1 MDLPSE
7 VESFARSHTR
17 DEFESKFLSLGTPRE
32 FAGLFGLDYR
42 QLSGIIYSSDPK
54 YFSFSIPKASGGT
67 RRITAPKKRLKT
79 LQRRLNYV
87 LQCVYTPKAAVHGFV
102 PQRSTVTNAEAHTGA
117 ELVLNLD
124 LKDFF
129 PSINFGRIRGLLASY
144 PYELPEEVATV
155 VAQTCT
161 FKDVLPQGAP
171 TSPTVANMICAV
183 LDSQLTSLAEDC
195 RAMYT
200 RYADDITFSTTQRQ
214 MPDRLVRDARTETAS
229 PMDVTLGDQ
238 LTGIIRKNGFTVNQ
252 EKVRLQRST
261 ERQEVTGLVVNE
273 FVNVPREL
281 VRQVR
286 AMLHAWRKFGLADAH
301 DHHARKYYSSEED
314 TDSDLSSDSETKD
327 NPENPQ
333 SDSSDIPRF
342 ENVVRGRIEYIGMVR
357 GKDNSIYRKY
367 RSQYDELA
375 QRDLSE
381 SPQLPESHD
390 RRE

>member
-1 MDLPSE
+1 LE
-7 VESFARSHTR
+7 
-17 DEFESKFLSLGTPRE
+17 TPRD
-32 FAGLFGLDYR
+32 FAGLFGLNYR
-42 QLSGIIYSSDPK
+42 QLSGIIYSSEPK

-87 LQCVYTPKAAVHGFV
+87 LQCVYEPKAAVHGFV

-124 LKDFF
+124 LKGFF
-129 PSINFGRIRGLLASY
+129 PSINFGRIRGLLSSY
-144 PYELPEEVATV
+144 PYGLPENVATV

-161 FKDVLPQGAP
+161 FNDVLAQGAP
-171 TSPTVANMICAV
+171 TSPTIANMICGV
-183 LDSQLTSLAEDC
+183 LDSRLTSLAEEC
-195 RAMYT
+195 RAIYT
-200 RYADDITFSTTQRQ
+200 RYADDITFSTTQHQ
-214 MPDRLVRDARTETAS
+214 MPNRLVEETRTESAS
-229 PMDVTLGDQ
+229 PMDVTLGNQ
-238 LTGIIRKNGFTVNQ
+238 LTGIIRKNGFAVNQ

-286 AMLHAWRKFGLADAH
+286 AMLHAWRKFGLANAH
-301 DHHARKYYSSEED
+301 DHHVRKYYGSEET
-314 TDSDLSSDSETKD
+314 TDNSVSSDVEDEGKSESSQD
-327 NPENPQ
+327 
-333 SDSSDIPRF
+333 DSTAIPRF

-357 GKDNSIYRKY
+357 GKDNSIYKKY

-381 SPQLPESHD
+381 SSQLSDSHD
-390 RRE
+390 YREKSADYSS